1 MSVATQFR
9 LVSTGVNSSAI
20 WERLGVLIKG
30 TSSRIVI
37 RSYSLPSM
45 NGVPNSVAVIGIT
58 DEHDEIATF
67 QTKQLP
73 SWIECYSLR
82 NGSRDKNNKLSPHQV
97 VELCN
102 RWLLFMKELMDLI
115 CRLECV
121 PISSLKDFSVT
132 ATSNNNNNDNNDNDD
147 NDNDDHLTDK

>member
-1 MSVATQFR
+1 MSATQFR
-9 LVSTGVNSSAI
+9 LVSTGINSSVV
-20 WERLGVLIKG
+20 WEKLGALIKG

-102 RWLLFMKELMDLI
+102 RWLSFMKEMMELI

-121 PISSLKDFSVT
+121 PISTMKDVS
-132 ATSNNNNNDNNDNDD
+132 ATTTTTNNDNNNDND